1 MQLLGR
7 PHLTRWEYKRA
18 GGLYYEG
25 GAGSS
30 RWECL
35 LTAASETVSLRTPT
49 TRSELLGWLD
59 MARREGK
66 WHARMYGETDGETCY
81 NLEGEPVTGDVATN
95 LMLESIAEGENGGVG
110 WPYKDCQDV
119 TADVIEWVMHE
130 VGERMGFT
138 GRNNTFRGAGHNG
151 KTLSEKIGIFDAWSL
166 AVLPAGVL
174 DSLMVGSDAATD
186 DSGAPG
192 MLDDSALSM
201 LTAAAAAGMQQKGAG
216 RGGQGGQAQ
225 PNKRPHAEDVSR
237 GSAKRATTSAE
248 AAGVVQQPAAG
259 QQEQEEEEDFVQK
272 YEIEQLVTLALLEE
286 NMRDQHDRITV
297 EWMAAFA
304 GTHMAVYTYR
314 KKQLTPAELS
324 HLAELFWVNA
334 CFD

>member
-1 MQLLGR
+1 
-7 PHLTRWEYKRA
+7 
-18 GGLYYEG
+18 
-25 GAGSS
+25 
-30 RWECL
+30 
-35 LTAASETVSLRTPT
+35 
-49 TRSELLGWLD
+49 
-59 MARREGK
+59 
-66 WHARMYGETDGETCY
+66 MYGETDGETCY

-166 AVLPAGVL
+166 AVLPEGVL
-174 DSLMVGSDAATD
+174 DSLMVGSDAAAD

-225 PNKRPHAEDVSR
+225 PSKRSHAEDVSR
-237 GSAKRATTSAE
+237 GSAKRATTKRNCSGSTPASTSACCKRAME
-248 AAGVVQQPAAG
+248 FAFCFRFSRLNLDSRNDPRQRPFRPAGTASLAPRPHRLDRTASPTRTQAPILRFPSHRINFIEGQSLQRQARPAA
-259 QQEQEEEEDFVQK
+259 E
-272 YEIEQLVTLALLEE
+272 
-286 NMRDQHDRITV
+286 R
-297 EWMAAFA
+297 MAARLL
-304 GTHMAVYTYR
+304 AV
-314 KKQLTPAELS
+314 A
-324 HLAELFWVNA
+324 
-334 CFD
+334 